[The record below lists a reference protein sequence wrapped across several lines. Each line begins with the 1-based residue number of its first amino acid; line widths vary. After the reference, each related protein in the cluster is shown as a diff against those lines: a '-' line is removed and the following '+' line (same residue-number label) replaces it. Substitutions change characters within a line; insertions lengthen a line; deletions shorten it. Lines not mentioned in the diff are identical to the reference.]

1 MVTLASFLLASEKR
15 ITSVRIL
22 EGALAYY
29 VVKRLSS
36 LFFDQAG
43 THYGIE
49 ICSCEELR
57 VSNLFH
63 SKVIHF
69 GGVDA
74 DEELAKFLQTVV
86 LREEVAKIPQTA
98 VLHQEQPHLSKN
110 SGRASENGSRWNVYV
125 LKSLHL
131 LYANGRGTE
140 KKHFG
145 ELASYVIS
153 LLHRENGVIERKDKL
168 LFLILFFFLF
178 TKRDPW
184 KGRSRHVGGRRSQ
197 FVMKADR
204 RGKKKKKEKITKIP
218 DDFKSF
224 YEQLRRRRFNK
235 LRLRSAR
242 KFLLTGLC
250 HVQLIREGANE
261 LHTGGGKK
269 RVLILCKK
277 SLRYLSEVCANWQ
290 KSANRENGEK
300 RPNCLNGSG
309 ELAGE
314 EKKRSAKEK
323 RERLKNAPLWK
334 LLHKVNH
341 REGSGWRSDTGR
353 RKCANLGTAM
363 EGPSEEGGPN
373 QNGLNHVRLCKR
385 LPSQDALFSLTCVCI
400 SLLCNTNGYNHYYR
414 LVSLLRERRSFHLH
428 DRVNR
433 FVNELAKLDA
443 KCQHIWN
450 MKNALLYLY
459 VEMCLKR
466 GHQVVKKRRRKKA
479 SQSLSRMGVS
489 TNRKGMPTEGLPS
502 KVSPSLTQKKKKKKK
517 HACTS
522 EQILKYVKD
531 TFQFFDDILQI
542 KSHNYMAT
550 SHICTFNQLLNFLCV
565 GGKNSRRRNTP
576 ISKMIEKRF
585 HTVVRKN
592 AYYYA
597 VHNSFLLVHLQHV
610 YLSLVDCLR
619 RCYCVVVRTNLFT
632 YSFDSVRGHEL
643 CSDARWGVAGNHH
656 CGSYPPEKC
665 RSSHH
670 KSTYLEFLLFER
682 GGEKKKKK
690 NYEQVRKVTPQ
701 MLHTKLKSEMK
712 KYKIL
717 SRQMIHLLDKLYSEK
732 FYIHFYSNGLRNAL
746 YCRCNCNFFFL
757 EVVCSVILPLQL
769 EGCSGGKDDSPV
781 GGSDERKGTSA
792 EKNHQT
798 ERKKHTQGETS
809 RLLRSVDRYL
819 AKELKYLFHEYTRFR
834 VKYGEEKKN
843 NLTKRIGRLL
853 KRCTHVRN
861 TWHHCRAST
870 KGNIKTKR
878 NGWIVNGLL
887 SVGQHGQHDRHS
899 HLRKEKTQ
907 RKGEA
912 TCPPVLV
919 SYYGIFFKCI
929 IYTIHE
935 YALQICGMLR
945 GRLRRTQSSSVD
957 REHLQRRTCPHRL
970 LSQFEE
976 TKQCGGSIPHD
987 TLNCNDNLHTLYV
1000 IYLDILLFFKAMKMR
1015 DWHKRGSSFGHLA
1028 NCQPEVPPRRGP
1040 NERPFLKFLFS
1051 ANFRLFLCEH
1061 RYAFYLLREVR
1072 RALQFVFPRV
1082 KRRVERRGRPG

>member
-140 KKHFG
+140 KKHFEGPMEG
-145 ELASYVIS
+145 E
-153 LLHRENGVIERKDKL
+153 K
-168 LFLILFFFLF
+168 
-178 TKRDPW
+178 PP
-184 KGRSRHVGGRRSQ
+184 
-197 FVMKADR
+197 R
-204 RGKKKKKEKITKIP
+204 RGTSFPICNEGGQKREKKKKKKITKIP

-466 GHQVVKKRRRKKA
+466 GHQV
-479 SQSLSRMGVS
+479 
-489 TNRKGMPTEGLPS
+489 
-502 KVSPSLTQKKKKKKK
+502 
-517 HACTS
+517 
-522 EQILKYVKD
+522 
-531 TFQFFDDILQI
+531 I

-834 VKYGEEKKN
+834 KGED
-843 NLTKRIGRLL
+843 
-853 KRCTHVRN
+853 
-861 TWHHCRAST
+861 AT
-870 KGNIKTKR
+870 KGR
-878 NGWIVNGLL
+878 SDV
-887 SVGQHGQHDRHS
+887 
-899 HLRKEKTQ
+899 
-907 RKGEA
+907 
-912 TCPPVLV
+912 PPR
-919 SYYGIFFKCI
+919 S
-929 IYTIHE
+929 
-935 YALQICGMLR
+935 
-945 GRLRRTQSSSVD
+945 
-957 REHLQRRTCPHRL
+957 
-970 LSQFEE
+970 E

>member
-140 KKHFG
+140 KKHFEGPMEG
-145 ELASYVIS
+145 E
-153 LLHRENGVIERKDKL
+153 K
-168 LFLILFFFLF
+168 
-178 TKRDPW
+178 PP
-184 KGRSRHVGGRRSQ
+184 
-197 FVMKADR
+197 R
-204 RGKKKKKEKITKIP
+204 RGTSFPICNEGGQKREKKKKKKITKIP

-466 GHQVVKKRRRKKA
+466 GHQV
-479 SQSLSRMGVS
+479 
-489 TNRKGMPTEGLPS
+489 
-502 KVSPSLTQKKKKKKK
+502 
-517 HACTS
+517 
-522 EQILKYVKD
+522 
-531 TFQFFDDILQI
+531 I

-632 YSFDSVRGHEL
+632 YSFDS
-643 CSDARWGVAGNHH
+643 
-656 CGSYPPEKC
+656 
-665 RSSHH
+665 
-670 KSTYLEFLLFER
+670 
-682 GGEKKKKK
+682 
-690 NYEQVRKVTPQ
+690 
-701 MLHTKLKSEMK
+701 
-712 KYKIL
+712 
-717 SRQMIHLLDKLYSEK
+717 MIHLLDKLYSEK

-834 VKYGEEKKN
+834 KGED
-843 NLTKRIGRLL
+843 
-853 KRCTHVRN
+853 
-861 TWHHCRAST
+861 AT
-870 KGNIKTKR
+870 KGR
-878 NGWIVNGLL
+878 SDV
-887 SVGQHGQHDRHS
+887 
-899 HLRKEKTQ
+899 
-907 RKGEA
+907 
-912 TCPPVLV
+912 PPR
-919 SYYGIFFKCI
+919 S
-929 IYTIHE
+929 
-935 YALQICGMLR
+935 
-945 GRLRRTQSSSVD
+945 
-957 REHLQRRTCPHRL
+957 
-970 LSQFEE
+970 E